1 MEHTFLFQ
9 EGRWVANG
17 NYTDEKNDRRPATGS
32 TEITHTEHGWIN
44 AGSMMMLA
52 ATGLVT
58 FENRYEITPFEEGKE
73 FTKFKA
79 ENPALGSL
87 SGRLVIVGD
96 SILAVSSSRDGSV
109 IAAEYLRMLSDD
121 AYENRGFVLKGGQK
135 IGAWE
140 LDLHKE
146 A

>member
-17 NYTDEKNDRRPATGS
+17 SYTDEKGDRRPATGS
-32 TEITHTEHGWIN
+32 TEVTHTEHGWIN

-52 ATGLVT
+52 GTGLVT
-58 FENRYEITPFEEGKE
+58 FENRYEITPFEEGQE
-73 FTKFKA
+73 FTDYQA

-87 SGRLVIVGD
+87 SGKLVIVGD
-96 SILAVSSSRDGSV
+96 SILAVSSSPDGSV
-109 IAAEYLRMLSDD
+109 VAAEYLRMLDD
-121 AYENRGFVLKGGQK
+121 NSYENRGFVLKAGQR

-140 LDLHKE
+140 LELQKE
-146 A
+146 

>member
-32 TEITHTEHGWIN
+32 TEITHTERGWIN

-52 ATGLVT
+52 GTGLVT
-58 FENRYEITPFEEGKE
+58 FENRYEITPFEEGKD
-73 FTKFKA
+73 FTDFKA
-79 ENPALGSL
+79 ENPAFGTL
-87 SGRLVIVGD
+87 SGKLVIVGD
-96 SILAVSSSRDGSV
+96 SILAVSSSADGSV
-109 IAAEYLRMLSDD
+109 VAAEYLRMLDD
-121 AYENRGFVLKGGQK
+121 NSYENRGFVLKGGRK
-135 IGAWE
+135 IAAWE

-146 A
+146 